1 MAEAQT
7 FTLDLP
13 SISQLGNGKTQFGT
27 RSFDLK
33 SSHTFVLPLKG
44 LTNIIEGI
52 NEMTDG

>member
-33 SSHTFVLPLKG
+33 SSHSYICLASKRP
-44 LTNIIEGI
+44 
-52 NEMTDG
+52 NEYY